1 MTPSR
6 PAASWVTRLPWRVAV
21 GFALVPVLFTAA
33 ASAVAQIT
41 RAGESSSAL
50 LIAVGAA
57 LSAAVGIIVMRIS
70 PPSLRDYG
78 FRTPSKLR
86 SVWWFV
92 PPILTLPIIAA
103 TAGIH
108 VSAPTLLAYAALAIA
123 VGVNEEVW
131 FRGIVLAV
139 LRPHGARVAI
149 VGTSLLF
156 GILHLANLLAGESL
170 AVAGLQLAF
179 AVLFGVVAAELAVR
193 TGSLWPAIVWHA
205 AWDFLNFAGGN
216 STSPL
221 ALSGIGV
228 CCVLLLVYAL
238 MLWRGIGRPEGTAA

>member
-1 MTPSR
+1 M
-6 PAASWVTRLPWRVAV
+6 
-21 GFALVPVLFTAA
+21 
-33 ASAVAQIT
+33 
-41 RAGESSSAL
+41 
-50 LIAVGAA
+50 
-57 LSAAVGIIVMRIS
+57 
-70 PPSLRDYG
+70 
-78 FRTPSKLR
+78 
-86 SVWWFV
+86 
-92 PPILTLPIIAA
+92 
-103 TAGIH
+103 
-108 VSAPTLLAYAALAIA
+108 LAIA

-131 FRGIVLAV
+131 FRGIALAV

-179 AVLFGVVAAELAVR
+179 ALLFGVVAAELAVR